1 MIASISSKFSENTST
16 EVSDS
21 SVKIQQNRQSPKQ
34 SRTHPDTSSDSGSQ
48 QGVRR
53 SRRTSLREKPTNYA
67 EGTGSSSS
75 ESEVKLGVR
84 RRRLSSRE
92 DSVSSSNSDL
102 ESRPVIKRARS
113 SRGSQSP
120 KKSSSS
126 SLSEISENYLSS
138 ALDSESETQ
147 EPPSPPETPSLPLQK
162 RRSSQSESSD
172 DTSEDTDRTSEPPSP
187 PGTPIPFDPCKICG
201 GFEPLDSQYPLLVC
215 AGCQICVHTDCYG
228 ISNRKPMGRS
238 WRCDPCLNGRVRRA
252 IKVKKCVLCSRPEGV
267 NNAMKRTNGNNW
279 VHVLCATFTPET
291 SFYDAE
297 NVFLVMDIED
307 IKDES
312 WDAICSICQIRGGA
326 CIQCSNYTCK
336 KFLHITCAQEAGC
349 NIGFELK
356 SPKLASSQQ
365 ESSPKSSPSK
375 HKSEETQ
382 IDMEQPTFDE
392 ISQSEMVSRV
402 FCQDHSDL
410 PENFVKLNIRDSH
423 SHESALYIYIKK
435 YKQYDASLREYKLK
449 TRYTLTIPDHVRAA
463 MNAYEAWYEQNTSD
477 DEMDI
482 DEDNVVDTMTK
493 VEDLKIQNY
502 IIRPSN
508 RQCSRCPVTRTIKWW
523 PAKWPYLP
531 RSAIFSVRD
540 VSVVICHSCFQK
552 EKAATQPNL

>member
-16 EVSDS
+16 DVSDS
-21 SVKIQQNRQSPKQ
+21 SVKIQQNRQSPRQ

-53 SRRTSLREKPTNYA
+53 SRRTSLREKQTNYA
-67 EGTGSSSS
+67 EATSSSSS

-84 RRRLSSRE
+84 RRRLSSHKSGE

-102 ESRPVIKRARS
+102 ESRPAIKRARS
-113 SRGSQSP
+113 SRDSQSP

-187 PGTPIPFDPCKICG
+187 PGTPIPYDPCKICG
-201 GFEPLDSQYPLLVC
+201 GFEPLDSQYPLLIVMEYPIVNQWEE
-215 AGCQICVHTDCYG
+215 AGVVTHVLMEEFAEQ
-228 ISNRKPMGRS
+228 
-238 WRCDPCLNGRVRRA
+238 L
-252 IKVKKCVLCSRPEGV
+252 KCVFNEFIRTRIPKGV

-279 VHVLCATFTPET
+279 VHVLCATFIPET

-326 CIQCSNYTCK
+326 CIRCSNYTCK
-336 KFLHITCAQEAGC
+336 KYLHITCAQEAGC

-365 ESSPKSSPSK
+365 DLSQKLSPSK
-375 HKSEETQ
+375 HNSEESQ
-382 IDMEQPTFDE
+382 GNMEQPIFDE
-392 ISQSEMVSRV
+392 ISQCEMVSRV
-402 FCQDHSDL
+402 FCYEHSDL

-435 YKQYDASLREYKLK
+435 YKRYDPSLREYKLK
-449 TRYTLTIPDHVRAA
+449 TRYTLTIPDHVRVA
-463 MNAYEAWYEQNTSD
+463 MNAYETWYEQNTSD
-477 DEMDI
+477 DEMEE
-482 DEDNVVDTMTK
+482 EDMVDTMAK
-493 VEDLKIQNY
+493 FEDLKIQNY

-508 RQCSRCPVTRTIKWW
+508 RQCSHCSVTRTIKWW
-523 PAKWPYLP
+523 PAKWSYLP
-531 RSAIFSVRD
+531 RPSIFSVRD
-540 VSVVICHSCFQK
+540 
-552 EKAATQPNL
+552 